1 MPFQFYCP
9 QGHLLEGHESQ
20 MGQQSQCPFCGSLFM
35 IPVLQVPAAPAP
47 GMGFPGPMGAPGGFP
62 GFGGPTGVG
71 GLPGFPPG
79 GGPVEAPPP
88 EQLAAPPE
96 PEPAPEPKIFRIAC
110 PQGHE
115 LQTPSDMLGQ
125 QALCPYCNA
134 QFELKYENSVEY
146 REEQEA
152 AARRRVQELNKF
164 WLTWA
169 IRASIGVGLLLA
181 GMIVYMVVVSYQ

>member
-35 IPVLQVPAAPAP
+35 IPVLQMPAAPAP
-47 GMGFPGPMGAPGGFP
+47 DMGFPGPMGAAGGFP
-62 GFGGPTGVG
+62 GVG

-79 GGPVEAPPP
+79 SGPVEAPSP
-88 EQLAAPPE
+88 EQPIAPPE
-96 PEPAPEPKIFRIAC
+96 PEPPPEPKTYRISC
-110 PQGHE
+110 PQGHQ
-115 LQTPSDMLGQ
+115 LHTPSDMLGQ

-146 REEQEA
+146 QEEQQA
-152 AARRRVQELNKF
+152 AARRREQELTKF

-181 GMIVYMVVVSYQ
+181 GMIVYLVVVSYQ

>member
-62 GFGGPTGVG
+62 GVGGPSGVG

-88 EQLAAPPE
+88 EQPAAPPE

-152 AARRRVQELNKF
+152 AARRREQELNKF